1 MLKMVDVEFI
11 KVRHAREGW
20 SIREISRRTGW
31 SRQAIRK
38 ALRAPAAPPRYAL
51 SAPRPS
57 PVMGPYLPLVRQW
70 LAEDE
75 DAPPKQ
81 RHTARRIYERL
92 VTEHGF
98 SGSEVTVRKAVAR
111 LRGARPAREAC
122 VPLAAPFGRVA
133 QADFG
138 SAVVTIAGE
147 RTEVALFC
155 LRLKAS
161 GAPFVV
167 AYPTE
172 RLEAFLAGHVEAF
185 AFFGGVPAEVWYDN
199 ARTAVT
205 KILAGPRRE
214 EHERLSALRAHYLF
228 ASSFCT
234 PGRGHEKG
242 SVEHLV
248 GYVRR
253 NALVPYTRPFADLA
267 ALNRHLRAWC
277 ERERLRQ
284 GETWERERAALR
296 ALPAHPFSPSVS
308 RPVVAGKTALV
319 SLDRVRYSVPVVC
332 AGATL
337 RAESFVDHV
346 EIYRG
351 SEVVA
356 RHARSYARG
365 GTVLEL
371 AHYLDAFARKPR
383 AALSCAALA
392 GADPVFVRARDLA
405 LAAPDG
411 HRRFAE
417 ILLLGRELGLERLAG
432 ALEECLEAGA
442 LPDAACVRQLAL
454 NAAHEVPAPVA
465 VPEMLALSLP
475 AADLGRYDELLACA
489 R

>member
-1 MLKMVDVEFI
+1 MVDVEFI
-11 KVRHAREGW
+11 KLRARDGW
-20 SIREISRRTGW
+20 SIREISRRSGW
-31 SRQAIRK
+31 SRQTIRK
-38 ALRAPAAPPRYAL
+38 ALAAPAAPPRYEL

-81 RHTARRIYERL
+81 RHTARRIYDRL
-92 VTEHGF
+92 VSEHGF
-98 SGSEVTVRKAVAR
+98 TGAEVTVRQAVAR
-111 LRGARPAREAC
+111 LRGARPREPF
-122 VPLAAPFGRVA
+122 VPLEAPFGKIA

-138 SAVVTIAGE
+138 SAVVTIAGV

-155 LRLKAS
+155 LRAKAS
-161 GAPFVV
+161 KVPFVA

-172 RLEAFLAGHVEAF
+172 RLEAFLAGHVAAF
-185 AFFGGVPAEVWYDN
+185 EFFGGVPAELWYDN
-199 ARTAVT
+199 AKTAVT
-205 KILAGPRRE
+205 KILAGPARE

-228 ASSFCT
+228 ESSFCT
-234 PGRGHEKG
+234 PGAGNEKG
-242 SVEHLV
+242 SVENLV

-253 NALVPYTRPFADLA
+253 NALVPVARSFTDLA
-267 ALNRHLRAWC
+267 DLNRHLRAWC
-277 ERERLRQ
+277 ERERTGHADAWRL
-284 GETWERERAALR
+284 ERAALGE
-296 ALPAHPFSPSVS
+296 LPARPFPASVS
-308 RPVVAGKTALV
+308 RPVVANKVAMV
-319 SLDRVRYSVPVVC
+319 NVDRVRYSVPVAC

-337 RAESFVDHV
+337 RAECFVDRV
-346 EIYRG
+346 ELYRG
-351 SEVVA
+351 ADLVA
-356 RHARSYARG
+356 SHARSYARG
-365 GTVLEL
+365 ATVLEL

-392 GADPVFVRARDLA
+392 GADPVFLRARDLA